1 MRELSIEQRLI
12 SIDENI
18 AVIKQMLE
26 TLMNKPVTQ
35 SATNDD
41 KVIMSVKQVPQFL
54 GVDINIIYAKCAKGD
69 IPYFKIGKQYRF
81 KKEDILNWV
90 KEQNEC
96 PEFSV
101 DDYVNRYMQK
111 HILKG

>member
-1 MRELSIEQRLI
+1 MRELNIEQRLI
-12 SIDENI
+12 QIDENI
-18 AVIKQMLE
+18 AVIKQILE
-26 TLMNKPVTQ
+26 TLIAKPVTQ
-35 SATNDD
+35 PAINND
-41 KVIMSVKQVPQFL
+41 KAIMSVKQVAQLL
-54 GVDINIIYAKCAKGD
+54 GVDINIIYTKCAKGD

-90 KEQNEC
+90 KKQNEC
-96 PEFSV
+96 SEFSV

>member
-12 SIDENI
+12 RIDENI
-18 AVIKQMLE
+18 AVIKQILE
-26 TLMNKPVTQ
+26 TLISKPVTQ
-35 SATNDD
+35 SETNDD
-41 KVIMSVKQVPQFL
+41 KVIMSVKQTAQFL
-54 GVDINIIYAKCAKGD
+54 SVDINTIYAKCAKGD

-81 KKEDILNWV
+81 KKDDILNWV
-90 KEQNEC
+90 KAQNEC
-96 PEFSV
+96 SEFSV

>member
-12 SIDENI
+12 RIDESI

-26 TLMNKPVTQ
+26 SLINKPVQ
-35 SATNDD
+35 PSATNDD
-41 KVIMSVKQVPQFL
+41 KVIMSVKQVAQFL